1 MFGEMLDTA
10 ESLIGSEISSAL

>member
-1 MFGEMLDTA
+1 MFGEMLNTA

>member
-1 MFGEMLDTA
+1 MFG